1 MKPISTSFTRRKAF
15 RLAGTAAAVAVS
27 TAGSLHGQGPAAT
40 EHPVEVRCGELTFT
54 FVPQLGF
61 VRHVRWNGVEILD
74 GIYAAVRDSVWGTV
88 PARISNVIVQTEAEE
103 FKIVFEANCQQGG
116 IDFQWNGSITGAP
129 QQLTFTMD
137 GVAKSTF
144 QKNRIGFCILHPLS
158 AVGKACKAI
167 RADKRQE
174 IAAVLPRAI
183 SPHQPFVNL
192 AGFHHEFYPGF
203 WAELDFVGDVF
214 EMEDHRNWTDG
225 NFKTYCTPLSKP
237 YPVTVQAG
245 EKIGQAVVLKLRGK
259 PNPLPQRYKRP
270 TAVVVSQGRTDSLLT
285 VPGVGFGY
293 APGMSAGQAAALLAL
308 RPAHIR
314 MDLRASTVDGLP
326 QQASNG
332 LPVEAAVTLEASRE
346 EEQLAAVAKA
356 IAGKGWKVARWLVF
370 HEGTQATDGKWIEL
384 ARKHLKGAPVGGG
397 TDQYF
402 TELNRNRP
410 ATPDYADLA
419 AYSFNPQ
426 VHAFDDE
433 SLMENLLPQSDT
445 VRTARDFWQKPLA
458 VTPIT
463 LRPRY
468 NPQAKVRKGSE
479 PDPRQ
484 ATLFGAAWVMGSLAQ
499 MLASGANSVTYFE
512 THGPAGV
519 VGNPMYQAFA
529 AVAGFTKCG
538 AMQVSEPNLVAALH
552 LAGGRLDRLVLV
564 NLTASL
570 QRARL
575 DKAFA
580 GSEWRIRM
588 LDEESL
594 STATADPLGF
604 LKDSDWRIASA
615 SRREVALLP
624 YATAVLTRDVPPA
637 AGTTR

>member
-1 MKPISTSFTRRKAF
+1 M
-15 RLAGTAAAVAVS
+15 AG
-27 TAGSLHGQGPAAT
+27 L
-40 EHPVEVRCGELTFT
+40 
-54 FVPQLGF
+54 
-61 VRHVRWNGVEILD
+61 
-74 GIYAAVRDSVWGTV
+74 
-88 PARISNVIVQTEAEE
+88 
-103 FKIVFEANCQQGG
+103 
-116 IDFQWNGSITGAP
+116 
-129 QQLTFTMD
+129 
-137 GVAKSTF
+137 
-144 QKNRIGFCILHPLS
+144 
-158 AVGKACKAI
+158 
-167 RADKRQE
+167 
-174 IAAVLPRAI
+174 
-183 SPHQPFVNL
+183 
-192 AGFHHEFYPGF
+192 HHEFYPGF

-237 YPVTVQAG
+237 YPVTAQAG

-270 TAVVVSQGRTDSLLT
+270 TAVVVSSGDSGL
-285 VPGVGFGY
+285 VPVPAIGFGF
-293 APGMSAGQAAALLAL
+293 APGIAAGQLAALQAL

-314 MDLRASTVDGLP
+314 MDIRASTVEGL
-326 QQASNG
+326 QAISG

-346 EEQLAAVAKA
+346 EEQLAAIAKA
-356 IAGKGWKVARWLVF
+356 VAGKGWKVARWLVF

-402 TELNRNRP
+402 TEFNRNRP
-410 ATPDYADLA
+410 ASATYADLA

-433 SLMENLLPQSDT
+433 SLMENLLPQRDT
-445 VRTARDFWQKPLA
+445 VRTARTFWQKPLA

-468 NPQAKVRKGSE
+468 NPQAKVRTAPV

-484 ATLFGAAWVMGSLAQ
+484 ATLFGSAWAMGSLAQ
-499 MLASGANSVTYFE
+499 MMASSANSVTYFE
-512 THGPAGV
+512 SHGPAGV

-529 AVAGFTKCG
+529 AVAGFTKFG
-538 AMQVSEPNLVAALH
+538 EVKASEPATVAALY
-552 LAGGRLDRLVLV
+552 LSSGRQDRLVLV

-575 DKAFA
+575 DGVFA
-580 GSEWRIRM
+580 GKEWRIRM

-594 STATADPLGF
+594 AGATADPLGF
-604 LKDSDWRIASA
+604 LKEFDWRVVGG
-615 SRREVALLP
+615 SRRELALLP

-637 AGTTR
+637 GTTR